1 MNDPNFFDDIY
12 MRRAEQ
18 LALRGLGRV
27 SPNPAVGAVVVKDQ
41 EIVGEGFHAEAGAPH
56 AEVLAL
62 EQAGEE
68 ARGATLYVTLEP
80 CCHEG
85 RTPPCC
91 PTVIESGVT
100 RVVVGWVDPDPRV
113 RGAGNRALRA
123 AGIQVDM
130 ASPDQQ
136 KQCAETNRFFLSR
149 VENGRPFVTFKYA
162 MTLDGKLATH
172 TGDSQWITGEA
183 ARRWVHT
190 QRAIYDAVMVGIGTV
205 LADDPQLTPREP
217 PGRTPIKIVVDSSG
231 RLKPEHRIFEDAS
244 AGVWVLTTEAAAPR
258 FEGLSVFTIICGDG
272 EAVDL
277 ASGLKQCAELGLN
290 SIFVEGGSALF
301 GSLFEKKLF
310 DQVAAFISPAMIGG
324 GGPSPV
330 GGTGFE
336 KMSHALQLKDVHWSQ
351 LGTDIL
357 LEGYRQLPWEI
368 GEPCSGS

>member
-27 SPNPAVGAVVVKDQ
+27 SPNPAVGAVVVRDQ

-62 EQAGEE
+62 EQAGEK

-80 CCHEG
+80 CCHQG

-91 PTVIESGVT
+91 PLVIKSGVK

-130 ASPDQQ
+130 ASTDQQ

-149 VENGRPFVTFKYA
+149 IHHGRPFVTFKFA
-162 MTLDGKLATH
+162 MTLDGKLATRS
-172 TGDSQWITGEA
+172 GDSQWITGEQ

-190 QRAIYDAVMVGIGTV
+190 QRALYDAVMVGISTV

-217 PGRTPIKIVVDSSG
+217 PGRIPIKVVVDSRG
-231 RLKPEHRIFEDAS
+231 RLRPDHRLFVEAP
-244 AGVWVLTTEAAAPR
+244 AGVWVLTTEAGAAK
-258 FEGLSVFTIICGDG
+258 LQKLNVFTIICGAG
-272 EAVDL
+272 PRVDL
-277 ASGLKQCAELGLN
+277 ASGLRQLAELGLN
-290 SIFVEGGSALF
+290 SLFVEGGSELF
-301 GSLFEKKLF
+301 GSLFQEQLF
-310 DQVAAFISPAMIGG
+310 DQVAAFIAPVMIGG
-324 GGPSPV
+324 GGPSPL
-330 GGTGFE
+330 GGVGFE
-336 KMSHALQLKDVHWSQ
+336 KMSQALELKDVHWSQ

-368 GEPCSGS
+368 A